1 MIRPI
6 LLGLALAA
14 SAAPLAAQGAPS
26 LGAGISREGLLRD
39 DLEFGG
45 REAIQVR
52 VDFEPGAVA
61 GRHSHP
67 GAELVYVLS
76 GTFEYRLDGQP
87 PKTLKAGDVLF
98 IPAGTVHAVEN
109 KGTGKA
115 SELATYVVDK
125 SKPLIR
131 LAE

>member
-1 MIRPI
+1 MRTFFIG
-6 LLGLALAA
+6 LLLAA
-14 SAAPLAAQGAPS
+14 CAPPLGAQGSPS

-45 REAIQVR
+45 REAIQAR
-52 VDFEPGAVA
+52 VDFEPGAIA
-61 GRHSHP
+61 SRHSHP

-98 IPAGTVHAVEN
+98 IPAGAVHAVEN

-115 SELATYVVDK
+115 SELATYIVDRA
-125 SKPLIR
+125 KPLID